1 MKPVTLAALCS
12 KIVDPYIIGGDFN
25 IVRFSSEKNRNFYPN
40 RFSSIFNTFIN
51 VNELRDI
58 CRVQGVGTPGLTI
71 RRYPPCRSWI
81 EYL

>member
-25 IVRFSSEKNRNFYPN
+25 IVRFSFEKNRNFYPN

-58 CRVQGVGTPGLTI
+58 CISGGGYTWSNNQEIPTL
-71 RRYPPCRSWI
+71 
-81 EYL
+81 